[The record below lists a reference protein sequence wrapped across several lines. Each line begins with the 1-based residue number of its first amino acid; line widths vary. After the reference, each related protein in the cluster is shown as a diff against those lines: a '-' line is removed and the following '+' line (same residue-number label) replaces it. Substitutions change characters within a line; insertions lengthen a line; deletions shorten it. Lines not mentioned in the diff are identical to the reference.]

1 MPVRSP
7 TVVVEQPATQ
17 LNFEELYGI
26 LSDGAPGQVLTGSA
40 VGEDPVQL
48 LEVELRGGLL
58 NDDGR

>member
-26 LSDGAPGQVLTGSA
+26 LSDGAPGQVLTADSGPA
-40 VGEDPVQL
+40 APPPPPVGAAQAA
-48 LEVELRGGLL
+48 
-58 NDDGR
+58 